1 MDSSEQT
8 RFDALYAKHLRALKL
23 QGEAA
28 KTIDGYARVLRRVAA
43 HFDRC
48 PDRLDAE
55 DFKSYFASLIDERSW
70 SLVKIERCG
79 LQFFYEH
86 VLEREW
92 PWVDMIKPPV
102 VHALPDVLSVDEVAQ
117 IIRASRERRYRTFWL
132 TTYSL
137 GLRLGET
144 LRLRIGDIDSARA
157 QVHIRSGKGHK
168 DRFVVLPALTLQ
180 CLRRYW
186 RDHRHHELLFPGR
199 AGPQGAAPVTFMD
212 RGSTQKAFA
221 RVVAD
226 CGIRKRVSTHSLR
239 HAYATHLFEVGL
251 NLRGVQELLGHA
263 CPKTTACYVHMT
275 DKCRD
280 DRRRPARTTAPR
292 SGSIGNAA
300 SSCPWTTSW

>member
-1 MDSSEQT
+1 MDTSEQA
-8 RFDALYAKHLRALKL
+8 RFDVLYGKHLRALKL
-23 QGEAA
+23 QGKAR
-28 KTIDGYARVLRRVAA
+28 KTIDCYARAVRRVAA

-55 DFKSYFASLIDERSW
+55 DFKAYFASLIDSRSW

-79 LQFFYEH
+79 LQFFFEH
-86 VLEREW
+86 VLERAW
-92 PWVDMIKPPV
+92 VWVDMLKPPV
-102 VHALPDVLSVDEVAQ
+102 VRSLPDVLTVEEIAR
-117 IIRASRERRYRTFWL
+117 IIAVSRERRYQTFWL

-137 GLRLGET
+137 GLRLGEA
-144 LRLRIGDIDSARA
+144 LQLRIGDIDSERG
-157 QVHIRSGKGHK
+157 QVHVRSGKGRK

-186 RDHRHHELLFPGR
+186 RDHRHPQLLFPGR
-199 AGPQGAAPVTFMD
+199 HAPGGAAPAGVMD

-226 CGIRKRVSTHSLR
+226 CGIRKHVSIHSLR
-239 HAYATHLFEVGL
+239 HAYATHLIEVGL

-263 CPKTTACYVHMT
+263 DPKTTARYVHLT

-280 DRRRPARTTAPR
+280 DRRMLIDGLMGQLRQCLRGLREGQA
-292 SGSIGNAA
+292 
-300 SSCPWTTSW
+300 